1 VIRKNVRRRT
11 RRPIHMN
18 VHEGHRRGVR
28 AMVVLAAVSIVWT
41 ASIGIEAKT
50 DINVDYDKTFSFA
63 GLRSWAWHP
72 DGAGD
77 VRLAISSQDDP
88 KRVAARVDPIILP
101 AVERE
106 LTVRGLARVNDGGD
120 LHVHYYM
127 LGTVGD
133 STQIQ
138 GQFLPAITNWGLPP
152 FLAQTT
158 ALSVYPV
165 GTLIIDVTS
174 PAGAIVWRGSAAR
187 KLDLDKPDTER
198 RKTLERAI
206 HDLLNKFPPKK

>member
-1 VIRKNVRRRT
+1 MYMSVR
-11 RRPIHMN
+11 
-18 VHEGHRRGVR
+18 EGHRRGVP
-28 AMVVLAAVSIVWT
+28 ALVVLAAVAIVWT
-41 ASIGIEAKT
+41 ASVAPEAKT

-88 KRVAARVDPIILP
+88 ARVAARVDPIILP

-106 LTVRGLARVNDGGD
+106 LTVRGLARVDNGGD

-138 GQFLPAITNWGLPP
+138 GQFLPATTNWGLPP

-174 PAGAIVWRGSAAR
+174 PASGAIVWRGSAAR
-187 KLDLDKPDTER
+187 KLDLEKPDTER

-206 HDLLNKFPPKK
+206 SDLFKKFPPKK